1 MDNLWLYAV
10 LLGLALL
17 LASRFLPKRDAGR
30 EIGSAVRQL
39 EGVMNE
45 FASGIEE
52 ENKELIQMI
61 TDMRRRQEEERA
73 ALLERIAAA
82 EAKAGEAWLRA
93 DQLAAEL
100 RELKRLAPAAGAG
113 SSGSETENS
122 GDGSPGTAPA
132 PGIRERYAEILSLHA
147 RGGSVEGI
155 ARKLAMDK
163 GEVQLIL
170 HLADREARA
179 HA

>member
-10 LLGLALL
+10 LLGLALIF
-17 LASRFLPKRDAGR
+17 ASGFLPKRGASRD
-30 EIGSAVRQL
+30 IGHAVRQL

-45 FASGIEE
+45 FASDMEE
-52 ENKELIQMI
+52 ENRELIRMI
-61 TDMRRRQEEERA
+61 ADMRRRQEEERS
-73 ALLERIAAA
+73 ALIERIAAA
-82 EAKAGEAWLRA
+82 EAKAGEARERA
-93 DQLAAEL
+93 EQLAAEL
-100 RELKRLAPAAGAG
+100 GELKRLARAGG
-113 SSGSETENS
+113 PGSEAEPA
-122 GDGSPGTAPA
+122 GDPMFGRVPD

-147 RGGSVEGI
+147 GGGSVEGI

-170 HLADREARA
+170 RLADQEARA